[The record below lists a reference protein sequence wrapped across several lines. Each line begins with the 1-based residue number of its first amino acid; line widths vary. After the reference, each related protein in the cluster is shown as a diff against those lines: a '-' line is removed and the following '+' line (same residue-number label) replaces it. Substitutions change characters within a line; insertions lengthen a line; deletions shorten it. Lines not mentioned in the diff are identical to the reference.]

1 MSIRKYGRSWALYDD
16 AGELVCVCLYKRGA
30 PRGARLEWMENPS
43 GSSREP
49 VSRWAEAGQEALP
62 CEKAGP
68 ERYWCGAQQ
77 AAKMPGLTQMR

>member
-1 MSIRKYGRSWALYDD
+1 
-16 AGELVCVCLYKRGA
+16 
-30 PRGARLEWMENPS
+30 MENPS

-49 VSRWAEAGQEALP
+49 VSRWAEAGQEALHR
-62 CEKAGP
+62 EKAGP

>member
-1 MSIRKYGRSWALYDD
+1 MCHRLQ
-16 AGELVCVCLYKRGA
+16 KRRA
-30 PRGARLEWMENPS
+30 PRSARLEWMENPS

-49 VSRWAEAGQEALP
+49 VSRWAEAGQEALHR
-62 CEKAGP
+62 EKAGP